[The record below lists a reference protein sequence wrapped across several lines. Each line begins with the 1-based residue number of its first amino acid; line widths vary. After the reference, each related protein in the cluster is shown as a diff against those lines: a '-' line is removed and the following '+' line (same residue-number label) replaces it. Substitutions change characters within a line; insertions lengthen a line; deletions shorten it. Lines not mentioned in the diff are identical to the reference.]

1 VKKAKKPAAAAAPR
15 IPPDLAKA
23 LRGHEKAYA
32 NFKRFPPSQR
42 RGIIG
47 WIVAAKRPETRAKR
61 VAETAQLAGWNVQ
74 INLWRWSH

>member
-1 VKKAKKPAAAAAPR
+1 MKKAKKRPATAAPR

-23 LRGHEKAYA
+23 LRGHEKALA
-32 NFKRFPPSQR
+32 NFRRFPPSQR

-61 VAETAQLAGWNVQ
+61 VAETAQLAAWNVQ
-74 INLWRWSH
+74 INLWRWRH